1 MYHGRILLMHIYDV
15 PPYMVSYYEHQMSKQ
30 LGYFKVVLI
39 ICVQLSIEIVWKTLK
54 LVNVV
59 FVPIMTNAIF
69 FVCENLKLSEC

>member
-1 MYHGRILLMHIYDV
+1 
-15 PPYMVSYYEHQMSKQ
+15 

-54 LVNVV
+54 LVNVC

-69 FVCENLKLSEC
+69 FVCETLKLSEC